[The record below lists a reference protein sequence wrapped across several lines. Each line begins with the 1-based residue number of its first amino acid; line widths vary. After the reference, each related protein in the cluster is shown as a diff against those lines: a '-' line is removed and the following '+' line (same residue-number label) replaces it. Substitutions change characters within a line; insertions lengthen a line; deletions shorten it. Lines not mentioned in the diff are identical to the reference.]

1 MTASLAARH
10 TWLIMYIVYMSR
22 MIIVDLLL
30 HDVDFFVLFS
40 PRWEPEAGV
49 RRWTPFEGFAELFEL
64 HAIKIGSRGA
74 IRC

>member
-30 HDVDFFVLFS
+30 HDVDFFVLFFTKVGA
-40 PRWEPEAGV
+40 R
-49 RRWTPFEGFAELFEL
+49 
-64 HAIKIGSRGA
+64 SR
-74 IRC
+74 C